1 MPEYFDTEKNE
12 KIIPDETF
20 VLVGYCRNN
29 LNIDWYKKEGK
40 YNFRMDDD
48 KGSLSLENNVVNAKY
63 LLLRESGKDT
73 ANIVFKIKSKGPK
86 VVQGTLL
93 PKGYITDNLKPYYL
107 VIEIEKSESTDFNGA
122 SFNFKKL
129 DKYIEIRSK
138 NNNNVTAAG
147 IPFAVTLTELMKEKV
162 K

>member
-1 MPEYFDTEKNE
+1 
-12 KIIPDETF
+12 
-20 VLVGYCRNN
+20 
-29 LNIDWYKKEGK
+29 
-40 YNFRMDDD
+40 MDDD

-73 ANIVFKIKSKGPK
+73 ANRVFKIKSKGPK

-93 PKGYITDNLKPYYL
+93 PKGYKTDNLKPYYL
-107 VIEIEKSESTDFNGA
+107 VIEIEKSESTDFSGA
-122 SFNFKKL
+122 SFNFKELEKF
-129 DKYIEIRSK
+129 KEIKSK
-138 NNNNVTAAG
+138 NNHVTAAG